1 MAIGTPTS
9 LGTAVASAVTATTR
23 TFTTSVTA
31 PSNSLIIAPCFWG
44 AVASQTGVMS
54 GGSLSWG
61 LTGTGT
67 PEQTNAFGF
76 SGFTFSTGIFSA
88 PAAAGLAS
96 GTVLTLTTSAGV
108 DASIAVYA
116 VTGMDL
122 TGSRK
127 DVSNGQGAL
136 TANWDSGSATNTVPD
151 VLLIGGSMVDGS
163 AFGGVMSS
171 TPAGSATELDD
182 VVNAGDDWA
191 FTTTYQIVAATASQN
206 LAGTWAASANQVSA
220 FVAYKAAAAA
230 AAAALPPRTF
240 NAIPFMTGVL

>member
-9 LGTAVASAVTATTR
+9 LGTPVASAVTATTR

-31 PSNSLIIAPCFWG
+31 PSSSLIIAVCFWG

-96 GTVLTLTTSAGV
+96 GAVLTLTTSAGV
-108 DASIAVYA
+108 DASIAVYY

-122 TGSRK
+122 TASRL

-136 TANWDSGSATNTVPD
+136 TANWNSGSATTTNAD
-151 VLLIGGSMVDGS
+151 DLLIGGSMADGS

-171 TPAGSATELDD
+171 TPAGGATELDD

-191 FTTTYQIVAATASQN
+191 FTTAYQIVAATGSQSV
-206 LAGTWAASANQVSA
+206 AGTWAASANQVSA
-220 FVAYKAAAAA
+220 FAAYKATASGGGAS
-230 AAAALPPRTF
+230 ALGPGLRRFPL
-240 NAIPFMTGVL
+240 GV